1 MYGVRQ
7 AIKDEEERVRGAQR
21 KAASERK
28 APGDK
33 ISRQK
38 DIQDLYA
45 RESKKRGAMNRVAGS
60 RGLYGSKE
68 SPEYK
73 KRMAKLKAMA
83 EGRKI
88 PLEMR
93 DIFGS

>member
-7 AIKDEEERVRGAQR
+7 AIKEEQERVRREQQKASAKR
-21 KAASERK
+21 KAR
-28 APGDK
+28 GDK

-45 RESKKRGAMNRVAGS
+45 RESKKRFGMLAVG
-60 RGLYGSKE
+60 GKE

-73 KRMAKLKAMA
+73 KRMSKLKLMA

-93 DIFGS
+93 DVFGS

>member
-28 APGDK
+28 ARGDK

-45 RESKKRGAMNRVAGS
+45 RESKKRGAMSRVAGTA
-60 RGLYGSKE
+60 LYGSNE